1 MKNLAIPLLA
11 MPLLTKA
18 VLLSVLTLSVVNIS
32 TAATGTFSV
41 GFTTV
46 ADITIIEVQPLT
58 FGTTMFIA
66 NGGTC
71 TLNVSTPLA
80 ATMQSDATTALTGAN
95 YGNVAGSGCVTTAA
109 GVSGNQGGYYR
120 LTGLSGAD
128 VRVTVNPVTNADF
141 TFTPAGCVND
151 HDGASAAA
159 NSDSC
164 LVFASGVQLTAT
176 LANATE
182 TGLNQV
188 DTQLMMAVGGV
199 VTINQDL
206 TSATV
211 YTQNF
216 TIDVIY

>member
-1 MKNLAIPLLA
+1 MKKVAIRSLAKPLLFNA
-11 MPLLTKA
+11 F
-18 VLLSVLTLSVVNIS
+18 VLATMTSSH
-32 TAATGTFSV
+32 AATGTFSV

-46 ADITIIEVQPLT
+46 ADVTIIEVQPLT
-58 FGTTMFIA
+58 FGTTMFIT

-71 TLNVSTPLA
+71 VLNAATPLA

-95 YGNVAGSGCVTTAA
+95 FGDVAGSGCVDTAA

-128 VRVTVNPVTNADF
+128 VKITINPATNADF
-141 TFTPAGCVND
+141 TYTPDSGCVND
-151 HDGASAAA
+151 HDGTAAA
-159 NSDSC
+159 DSDSC
-164 LVFASGVQLTAT
+164 LVFASGVQLTGT

-182 TGLNQV
+182 TGGV
-188 DTQLMMAVGGV
+188 DTQLMIAVGGTI
-199 VTINQDL
+199 TINQAL
-206 TSATV
+206 TPATV

>member
-1 MKNLAIPLLA
+1 MKKVGFKTLAKPLLIGA
-11 MPLLTKA
+11 MALTA
-18 VLLSVLTLSVVNIS
+18 VNTTN
-32 TAATGTFSV
+32 AATGTFAV

-46 ADITIIEVQPLT
+46 ADVTIIEVQPLT
-58 FGTTMFIA
+58 FGTTMFIT

-71 TLNVSTPLA
+71 VLDAATPLA

-95 YGNVAGSGCVTTAA
+95 FGNVSGSGCVTTAA

-128 VRVTVNPVTNADF
+128 VKITINPATNADF
-141 TFTPAGCVND
+141 TFTPNSGCIND

-159 NSDSC
+159 DSDSC
-164 LVFASGVQLTAT
+164 LVFASGVQITAT

-182 TGLNQV
+182 TGLNQT
-188 DTQLMMAVGGV
+188 DTQLMMAVGGTI
-199 VTINQDL
+199 TINQAL

-216 TIDVIY
+216 TIVATY

>member
-1 MKNLAIPLLA
+1 MI
-11 MPLLTKA
+11 KA
-18 VLLSVLTLSVVNIS
+18 GLKTFVKPVLIS
-32 TAATGTFSV
+32 TIILASVNTTNAATGTFAV

-46 ADITIIEVQPLT
+46 ADVTIVEVQPLA

-71 TLNVSTPLA
+71 VMNATKPLA

-95 YGNVAGSGCVTTAA
+95 FGDVSGSGCVTTAG

-128 VRVTVNPVTNADF
+128 VKITINPATNADF
-141 TFTPAGCVND
+141 TFTPNSGCIND

-164 LVFASGVQLTAT
+164 LAFSSGVQLTAT

-188 DTQLMMAVGGV
+188 DTQLMIAVGGTI
-199 VTINQDL
+199 TINQAL

-216 TIDVIY
+216 TIVATY